1 MKITRMRN
9 EEAGNTLFSM
19 VDKQAIVV
27 IYEAYLEVF
36 NEKQTKKA
44 EKRSKKILSN
54 EFQLEPIE
62 EEIKDDKVSKF
73 EESKTEKRAEI
84 SSKNPN

>member
-54 EFQLEPIE
+54 EF
-62 EEIKDDKVSKF
+62 
-73 EESKTEKRAEI
+73 
-84 SSKNPN
+84 